1 MQSQKSKRH
10 LQLWSLNYVKGV
22 KEMSGYVF
30 LSNSTKPTEEQ
41 QNSREKV
48 YLTNVSRPCIQVA
61 MKMGY
66 DVYFGTNRANT
77 ESLQCELP
85 VKNVWFTLI

>member
-1 MQSQKSKRH
+1 
-10 LQLWSLNYVKGV
+10 
-22 KEMSGYVF
+22 MSGYVF

-85 VKNVWFTLI
+85 VKMYDSHSYRSITNYK